1 MQEEDVNLAG
11 HLGGVKPKGM
21 QSMINELQ
29 NMVAVITGAG
39 SGIGRAL
46 ANKLAANG
54 CSLALAD
61 IDPSGLQETVNLLP
75 SSCKATSYKLDVSD
89 REAFQ
94 TFVKQV
100 VADHQHV
107 DILINNAGIVRLHS
121 IQAGE
126 YDDFEVSLNVNV
138 WGVLY
143 GCKEFL
149 PYLKMRP
156 KAWLVNM
163 CSGAG
168 LFGCANYSSYN
179 MTKFAVRG
187 LTESL
192 RNELRGTSVT
202 VSCVY
207 PGGVDTNL
215 LNSCV
220 YSKDAADSVERLRR
234 ALKQM
239 SADQA
244 AEIILRGM
252 LKKRGRIVLGRDVR
266 VLDLAARLFPAS
278 YDLLFPKL

>member
-1 MQEEDVNLAG
+1 
-11 HLGGVKPKGM
+11 
-21 QSMINELQ
+21 MINASKLQ

-94 TFVKQV
+94 AFVKQV

-107 DILINNAGIVRLHS
+107 DILINNAGVVRLHS
-121 IQAGE
+121 IEAGE
-126 YDDFEVSLNVNV
+126 YDDYEVSFNVNV

-163 CSGAG
+163 SSGAG
-168 LFGCANYSSYN
+168 LVGFANYSSYN
-179 MTKFAVRG
+179 MAKFAVRG
-187 LTESL
+187 LTECL

-215 LNSCV
+215 VKSCV
-220 YSKDAADSVERLRR
+220 YSKDAADSVERLSRV
-234 ALKQM
+234 LKQM

-244 AEIILRGM
+244 AEIIIRGM
-252 LKKRGRIVLGRDVR
+252 LKRRGRILVGRDVR
-266 VLDLAARLFPAS
+266 MLEMAARLFPTN
-278 YDLLFPKL
+278 YDLIFANL

>member
-1 MQEEDVNLAG
+1 
-11 HLGGVKPKGM
+11 
-21 QSMINELQ
+21 MINELQ

-94 TFVKQV
+94 AFVKQV

-156 KAWLVNM
+156 KAWLQ
-163 CSGAG
+163 SDTGSSTTARWRSASRA
-168 LFGCANYSSYN
+168 CALRNRSHSSWRP
-179 MTKFAVRG
+179 MMAATWRCTRARSRTRPIDRP
-187 LTESL
+187 LTSSTATSAMPGSFTSRQRSAKLPYAPMNRSRKSL
-192 RNELRGTSVT
+192 RS
-202 VSCVY
+202 
-207 PGGVDTNL
+207 
-215 LNSCV
+215 
-220 YSKDAADSVERLRR
+220 
-234 ALKQM
+234 
-239 SADQA
+239 
-244 AEIILRGM
+244 
-252 LKKRGRIVLGRDVR
+252 RDVVEGR
-266 VLDLAARLFPAS
+266 KQVT
-278 YDLLFPKL
+278 LLLPPPRT